1 MYLYYR
7 LNNFFC
13 MIIALVLMLK
23 KKLNFEIKKK
33 TLVKCHEQLIK
44 QIYLLIHEQL
54 NIYFIILN
62 RPFNCIFLLLVITLF
77 QVVIIKNN

>member
-1 MYLYYR
+1 
-7 LNNFFC
+7 

-33 TLVKCHEQLIK
+33 NVVKCHEQLIK

-62 RPFNCIFLLLVITLF
+62 RLFNCIFPLLVITLF